1 MAYDEGL
8 AERIREQLAGE
19 PDLTEKRMFG
29 GLAFLLGGNMSVGVY
44 RDELLVRVGREGSD
58 EALAEPRTRLF
69 DMSQRRPMH
78 GWILVAPEAVE
89 EDASLAAWVARGV
102 GYARS
107 LPAKA

>member
-8 AERIREQLAGE
+8 AERVRAQLGGE
-19 PDLTEKRMFG
+19 PDITEKRMFG

-44 RDELLVRVGREGSD
+44 GDELLVRVGREESD
-58 EALAEPRTRLF
+58 DALAEPGTRLF
-69 DMSQRRPMH
+69 DMAQRRPMH

-89 EDASLAAWVARGV
+89 DDGRLAAWVARGA
-102 GYARS
+102 GHARS

>member
-8 AERIREQLAGE
+8 AERVREQLADD
-19 PDLTEKRMFG
+19 PALTEQRMFG

-44 RDELLVRVGREGSD
+44 GDELLVRVGREGSD
-58 EALAEPRTRLF
+58 EALAEPRTRPF
-69 DMSQRRPMH
+69 DMAKRPMH

-89 EDASLAAWVARGV
+89 EDAGLAAWVARGV